1 MNHFNSNP
9 HLLSLHSQLSLVRP
23 ANQPILVNS
32 AFGNNLYNL
41 KVEKPSL
48 PFDLNH
54 LLCTLQLRQ
63 NIQTNL
69 FKMQMTRLL
78 ELKSS
83 LLNKFNQQQDQ
94 SFKYHGEDASLKTV
108 SSTQDDSVKEEAL
121 FTKEESAS
129 SLMGETPDLK
139 QEIKNIIIYVLENY
153 GRINEAV
160 FNSEKAKYSH
170 NKDLSTVFDLLTSK
184 YSSTIKTKEE
194 MVKYILRKAF
204 KFVKNNLKKGKNTN
218 KSSVSKA
225 LCDKYFH
232 ASQEDISKSGNED
245 LFLKSILPFRK
256 DSKNKTMNT
265 SFIHEI
271 FGSEDFSRDY
281 QYYLENFENILEID
295 NCGKLGRFV
304 EAIKQLI
311 SEGKINNISKY
322 KRIPWPKIWILNTMK
337 IAQDLPNLVSQQPP
351 TLVKKIK

>member
-1 MNHFNSNP
+1 MNHFNPNP
-9 HLLSLHSQLSLVRP
+9 QLLSLHSQLSLVQP
-23 ANQPILVNS
+23 ANQPFLGNS
-32 AFGNNLYNL
+32 AFGNNLFNL
-41 KVEKPSL
+41 PLKAEAPCY
-48 PFDLNH
+48 DLNR

-83 LLNKFNQQQDQ
+83 LLNKFNQQQE
-94 SFKYHGEDASLKTV
+94 SFQYQGGDASLKTV
-108 SSTQDDSVKEEAL
+108 SDTSVKEEAV
-121 FTKEESAS
+121 FTKEESTS
-129 SLMGETPDLK
+129 SSFMDGTPDLK

-160 FNSEKAKYSH
+160 FNSEKAKYSY
-170 NKDLSTVFDLLTSK
+170 NKDLQTVFELLTSK

-232 ASQEDISKSGNED
+232 ASQEDISKSGSEE
-245 LFLKSILPFRK
+245 LFLKSILPFRFRELVIL
-256 DSKNKTMNT
+256 SN
-265 SFIHEI
+265 F
-271 FGSEDFSRDY
+271 
-281 QYYLENFENILEID
+281 YL
-295 NCGKLGRFV
+295 
-304 EAIKQLI
+304 
-311 SEGKINNISKY
+311 
-322 KRIPWPKIWILNTMK
+322 
-337 IAQDLPNLVSQQPP
+337 
-351 TLVKKIK
+351 